1 MESGCTQ
8 AGTAVLPWQV
18 VLHNTEKPSTGHP
31 PDPAPCL
38 PGPAGGD
45 PPRREGLDTV
55 LRTPAKTFAV
65 TRHTSPVFHEG
76 LGQLVPVRAGLDRYP
91 HGLWP
96 YLIAG
101 QWQRISLKEAFVGR
115 CGEVG
120 DELGSGSE

>member
-1 MESGCTQ
+1 MTRHG
-8 AGTAVLPWQV
+8 ARVLT
-18 VLHNTEKPSTGHP
+18 LFSERLRRPS
-31 PDPAPCL
+31 
-38 PGPAGGD
+38 
-45 PPRREGLDTV
+45 
-55 LRTPAKTFAV
+55 AV

-101 QWQRISLKEAFVGR
+101 QWQRISQKEAFVGR